1 MGGSV
6 TVEPIVKADMPTAEE
21 EEVSQNTELFEESL
35 SELVRRSKHLYD
47 STSPEQR
54 QLLQNSRKESGQW
67 QRSVQNWFISGQS
80 PLVVALQ

>member
-6 TVEPIVKADMPTAEE
+6 TVEPIVKADMTTAEE

-35 SELVRRSKHLYD
+35 SELVRRTKHLHD

-54 QLLQNSRKESGQW
+54 QLLQNSRKESRQW
-67 QRSVQNWFISGQS
+67 QRKSGDLCKTDLS
-80 PLVVALQ
+80 LVRAL

>member
-67 QRSVQNWFISGQS
+67 QRKSGDLCKTVLS
-80 PLVVALQ
+80 LVRAL